1 MITPVEFMKAAPY
14 ARARRV
20 ANLEMRGK
28 ATASEV
34 QWLYENPL
42 MWLRALSRI
51 KAETHRAITKSASD
65 LNDLKPAAGTHAS
78 QEYLN
83 LHRAWL
89 DKRTVRFH
97 FLGIIE
103 DKMEEVKSLLGA
115 EHFTARITV
124 GDLIAAFIEFDD
136 LVDDDEVSVI
146 QAKAQYWIRKLS
158 QK

>member
-1 MITPVEFMKAAPY
+1 MIMPVEFMRAGPY
-14 ARARRV
+14 ARARRA

-34 QWLYENPL
+34 QWLYDNPL
-42 MWLRALSRI
+42 MWLKALSKI
-51 KAETHRAITKSASD
+51 KAETQRAITKSASD
-65 LNDLKPAAGTHAS
+65 LNDMKPAAGTHAD
-78 QEYLN
+78 QEYLD

-97 FLGIIE
+97 FLGIIDE
-103 DKMEEVKSLLGA
+103 KMEEVKSLVGA
-115 EHFTARITV
+115 QHFTARITV
-124 GDLIAAFIEFDD
+124 GDLIAAFIEFDQ

-158 QK
+158 EE

>member
-1 MITPVEFMKAAPY
+1 MITPVEFMKAGPY

-34 QWLYENPL
+34 QWLYDNPL
-42 MWLRALSRI
+42 MWLKALSRI
-51 KAETHRAITKSASD
+51 KAETHHAITKSLSD
-65 LNDLKPAAGTHAS
+65 LNDMKPAAGTNAS
-78 QEYLN
+78 QEYLDVR
-83 LHRAWL
+83 RAWL
-89 DKRTVRFH
+89 EKRTVRYH
-97 FLGIIE
+97 FLSVAE
-103 DKMEEVKSLLGA
+103 EKMEEVKSLLGA

-124 GDLIAAFIEFDD
+124 GDLIAAFIEFDQ

-158 QK
+158 EK

>member
-1 MITPVEFMKAAPY
+1 MITPVEFMKAGPY

-34 QWLYENPL
+34 QWLYDNPL
-42 MWLRALSRI
+42 MWLKALSRI

-65 LNDLKPAAGTHAS
+65 LNGMKPAAGTHAS
-78 QEYLN
+78 QEYLDVY
-83 LHRAWL
+83 RAWL
-89 DKRTVRFH
+89 EKRTVRFH
-97 FLGIIE
+97 FLGVIE
-103 DKMEEVKSLLGA
+103 EKMEEVKSLLGA

-124 GDLIAAFIEFDD
+124 GDLLAVFIEFDE

-146 QAKAQYWIRKLS
+146 QAKAQFWIRKLS
-158 QK
+158 KK